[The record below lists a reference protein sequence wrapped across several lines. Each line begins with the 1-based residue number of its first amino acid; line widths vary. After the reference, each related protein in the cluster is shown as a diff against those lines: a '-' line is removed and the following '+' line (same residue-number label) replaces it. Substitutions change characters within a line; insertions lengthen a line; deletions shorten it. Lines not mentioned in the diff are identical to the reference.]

1 MDTLRAVIEAAATN
15 WCSEN
20 LTPELLTLLA
30 QDLCF
35 QTVREI
41 QLVLADESLNDTDCF
56 MKIEKIVGV
65 FEKNGLSACG
75 RHDFG

>member
-1 MDTLRAVIEAAATN
+1 MDTLRAVIEGAAIN

-20 LTPELLTLLA
+20 LTSELLTELA

-41 QLVLADESLNDTDCF
+41 QQVLADESLNDTDCF
-56 MKIEKIVGV
+56 LKIEKIVAV
-65 FEKNGLSACG
+65 FEKNGLLACG